1 LANLFQSARARF
13 GMKILV
19 IGSWRRQEA
28 KDFAADAVRLGE
40 LLAKGGHSLMTGG
53 GKGVPDIVAGSYRKN
68 GGDDF
73 TAYFPSKGEMERV
86 GEERGLEPDRPV
98 MTGLDYP
105 QRNVLMVKN
114 CDAVIALSGALGTL
128 TEIIHAVNDYGKKVA
143 VIDRGEIAAWV
154 KSIPALKPGVF
165 LTGSPEAALSHVVS
179 GAPATQG

>member
-1 LANLFQSARARF
+1 
-13 GMKILV
+13 
-19 IGSWRRQEA
+19 
-28 KDFAADAVRLGE
+28 
-40 LLAKGGHSLMTGG
+40 MTGG
-53 GKGVPDIVAGSYRKN
+53 ERGALDIVAGSYRKN

-73 TAYFPSKGEMERV
+73 AAYLPAKGEMERV

-154 KSIPALKPGVF
+154 KSIPALKSGVF
-165 LTGSPEAALSHVVS
+165 LAEGPEAALNHAVS
-179 GAPATQG
+179 GAHVLQG